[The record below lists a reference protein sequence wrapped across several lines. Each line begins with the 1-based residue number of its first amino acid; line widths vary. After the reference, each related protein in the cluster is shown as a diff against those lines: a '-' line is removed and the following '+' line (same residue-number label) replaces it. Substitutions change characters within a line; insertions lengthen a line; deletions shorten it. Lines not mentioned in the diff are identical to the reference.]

1 MSSRKCGLG
10 VLIGQDA
17 QLLTQLLYCVTQ
29 HMARACSD
37 TAKDTPFQ
45 VI

>member
-17 QLLTQLLYCVTQ
+17 QLLTHVYCVTK